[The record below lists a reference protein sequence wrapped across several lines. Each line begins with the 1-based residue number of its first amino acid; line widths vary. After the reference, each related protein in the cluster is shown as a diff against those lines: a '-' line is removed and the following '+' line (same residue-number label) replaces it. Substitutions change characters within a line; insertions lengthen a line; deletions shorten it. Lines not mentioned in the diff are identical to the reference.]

1 MPALLSV
8 GNLPLPPQA
17 PSAAEPAAW
26 PVKRAAEIAGGD
38 LVVGGL
44 HMVHEREAS
53 ALTCGPVMPQGG
65 LQVEGLPVNELR
77 ICILFRGTQKFNR

>member
-1 MPALLSV
+1 MHIVRQPCNLLLQQQTTSE
-8 GNLPLPPQA
+8 
-17 PSAAEPAAW
+17 SAAAW

-65 LQVEGLPVNELR
+65 LQGRNSTPTKW
-77 ICILFRGTQKFNR
+77 GD